1 MNPACPLT
9 ELSSSVAASVGCR
22 RPARSGAGRFQAFKY
37 RDLGSAATIGRFRS
51 VVDFR
56 GHRFSGFPAWVVW
69 GFVHLTFLTGFG
81 NRVTTLLTWTRSF
94 IGRGR
99 VEREFSVMHTG
110 GDLSLPADVRAIV
123 QPKPLPR
130 LQPET
135 RLGADCPTTCGSDD
149 NR

>member
-1 MNPACPLT
+1 MRPNTIVRRLQGK
-9 ELSSSVAASVGCR
+9 AS
-22 RPARSGAGRFQAFKY
+22 RPFKY

-56 GHRFSGFPAWVVW
+56 GLRFEWVSW
-69 GFVHLTFLTGFG
+69 LGGLGFVHLTFLTGFG

-99 VEREFSVMHTG
+99 AEREFSVMHTG

-123 QPKPLPR
+123 QPKPLPVSSQ
-130 LQPET
+130 LLASEQIVPPT
-135 RLGADCPTTCGSDD
+135 RGSDD

>member
-1 MNPACPLT
+1 M
-9 ELSSSVAASVGCR
+9 
-22 RPARSGAGRFQAFKY
+22 
-37 RDLGSAATIGRFRS
+37 
-51 VVDFR
+51 VDFR
-56 GHRFSGFPAWVVW
+56 GLRFSGFPAWVVW

-99 VEREFSVMHTG
+99 AEREFSVMHTG

-123 QPKPLPR
+123 QPKPLPVYSQR
-130 LQPET
+130 LASEQIAPPP
-135 RLGADCPTTCGSDD
+135 RGSDD